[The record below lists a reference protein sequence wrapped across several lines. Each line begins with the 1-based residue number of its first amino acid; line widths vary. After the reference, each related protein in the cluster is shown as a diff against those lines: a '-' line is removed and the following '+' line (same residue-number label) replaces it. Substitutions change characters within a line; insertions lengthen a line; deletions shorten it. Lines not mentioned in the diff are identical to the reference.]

1 MKRGPHEPKWEVR
14 FPGKS
19 IIICFSNLFLDSFF
33 LPTEKDR
40 SGKVSEG
47 IEPVVGFRPGY
58 QDIAERNKQIGA
70 FCNGFAG
77 VNGIGSLSVGDVK
90 LSLTELN
97 KCATSDAMKAFALE
111 VTNYGAEIKNNL
123 MTLFGE
129 CAGLKKPVVLCAD
142 NSVQLTEALVT
153 MVTDGLLDFYPTL
166 EVIVMDATV
175 VPALVSRLTSPDPST
190 SLQKHEPEVYFG
202 RNMFFVWN
210 FADIFYT
217 EYLLKKVGCDNLL
230 LGYPAPTAQLSHL
243 EQLHQAK
250 VVSWN
255 GARFLGLADVP
266 HWPLDRSR
274 ITVFSSAAVNSLSSI
289 LRDARTGYTEF
300 MVQGDRLMRL
310 LAEEALARLPGAT
323 PALLESPTG
332 VYQGVVDDTPTEKL
346 CVVSIVRS
354 GDILLEAFRQ
364 LRPGLKVG
372 KILIQRDE
380 GTPDKR
386 AVFYYKK
393 LPGDICQLSGD
404 SRGPNAG
411 YWRESGLCNGGAN
424 QCWSEKCHE
433 VSDSGYWGLWRSV
446 LWDCQPSRIVR
457 TLVCLC
463 GQ

>member
-1 MKRGPHEPKWEVR
+1 MSSISSLLGVQNIVPGTYRTIHC
-14 FPGKS
+14 FPDLTADVDTLKAVVNA
-19 IIICFSNLFLDSFF
+19 CQ
-33 LPTEKDR
+33 K
-40 SGKVSEG
+40 EG
-47 IEPVVGFRPGY
+47 IEPVVGIRHGS
-58 QDIAERNKQIGA
+58 DICTTNKELAA
-70 FCNGFAG
+70 FCNGIAG
-77 VNGIGSLSVGDVK
+77 VHGIGSFAAGDVK
-90 LSLTELN
+90 LSLRELN
-97 KCATSDAMKAFALE
+97 KYATSDAIKAFTLDLTE
-111 VTNYGAEIKNNL
+111 YGPKIKDNL

-142 NSVQLTEALVT
+142 NSVQLTEALQWYHWLPEELK
-153 MVTDGLLDFYPTL
+153 MPDL

-210 FADIFYT
+210 FSDTFYT

-255 GARFLGLADVP
+255 GARVLGLAEVP

-274 ITVFSSAAVNSLSSI
+274 ITVFSSAAVKSLSSI

-332 VYQGVVDDTPTEKL
+332 VYQGVDDLRKA
-346 CVVSIVRS
+346 V
-354 GDILLEAFRQ
+354 EAGPDFQ
-364 LRPGLKVG
+364 P

-393 LPGDICQLSGD
+393 LPGDIASCQVIVVDPMLGTGGSLD
-404 SRGPNAG
+404 CAMEVLTSAG
-411 YWRESGLCNGGAN
+411 
-424 QCWSEKCHE
+424 E
-433 VSDSGYWGLWRSV
+433 VSDSGHWGLWRSV
-446 LWDCQPSRIVR
+446 LWDCQPSRIDR